1 MTKTPARIIALFF
14 SLVQSAALFAL
25 NISETPST
33 VSDVF
38 DTLGQD
44 ENAGSTT
51 FLSLNI
57 PAGARAESLGGAYTG
72 LSNDIS
78 FFDYNPAGSALLDE
92 TEAAVF
98 HNSWISDS
106 AIETI
111 AATTRYGD
119 LGIAAAAKCFYV
131 PFTQYDYYGEK
142 QTDGYYSE
150 TTAVLNMSY
159 NFFHGYYFK
168 GISLGMNIKGAWRS
182 IPDYADSET
191 GEIKKGFSQSAA
203 AVMAD
208 FGVLTRFNFLK
219 FYSSREPNFSIGL
232 CLKNAGAAFT
242 GFGEEIERDDPIA
255 TVASVGF
262 SYKMLDAFTFTADF
276 SQPLNLFSLDESEK
290 WAAGAG
296 MIFQITD
303 KTAILAGFLLK
314 GGNPRMSLGGEA
326 IYKGIQF
333 NINYTLD
340 LTSSLNPV
348 NHISLSAKLRL
359 GDRGRAQKAATV
371 DEKYIEG
378 LQKYSEG
385 DYESAI
391 RLWNEAL
398 EIDSGFDPAKKGI
411 AIAEKQQHLIEK
423 IKEMQSLD

>member
-1 MTKTPARIIALFF
+1 MMKTTARIIALFF
-14 SLVQSAALFAL
+14 FLVQSALIFAL
-25 NISETPST
+25 NITQAPTS

-38 DTLGQD
+38 DTFAQD
-44 ENAGSTT
+44 ENAGSST

-57 PAGARAESLGGAYTG
+57 PTGARAESLGGAYTG
-72 LSNDIS
+72 LSDDIS
-78 FFDYNPAGSALLDE
+78 FFDYNPAGSALLSE

-119 LGIAAAAKCFYV
+119 FGMAAAAKCFYV

-150 TTAVLNMSY
+150 TTAIFNMSY

-168 GISLGMNIKGAWRS
+168 GIALGMNIKGAWRS
-182 IPDYADSET
+182 VPDYADSET
-191 GEIKKGFSQSAA
+191 SEIKKGISQSAA

-208 FGVLTRFNFLK
+208 FGALTRFNFLK

-232 CLKNAGAAFT
+232 CLKNAGVAFT
-242 GFGEEIERDDPIA
+242 GFSKQIERDDPIA
-255 TVASVGF
+255 TQASIGF
-262 SYKMLDAFTFTADF
+262 SYKMLEAFTLSADF
-276 SQPLNLFSLDESEK
+276 SQPINLFSPSESEK
-290 WAAGAG
+290 FSAGAG
-296 MIFQITD
+296 MMFQITY

-326 IYKGIQF
+326 VYRGVQF

-348 NHISLSAKLRL
+348 NHISLSAKIRL
-359 GDRGRAQKAATV
+359 GDRGRAKKAATV

-385 DYESAI
+385 DYTEAI
-391 RLWNEAL
+391 RLWKEAL

-411 AIAEKQQHLIEK
+411 TIAQKQQQLIEK